1 VKGYDIRPWW
11 GLAGPAGMP
20 QDIVDKLEKA
30 TMQFL
35 KDPDMQK
42 RLVDIGVIVT
52 PMNQKDFNAFMATEL
67 GKWTK
72 LVKDSGAKVN

>member
-1 VKGYDIRPWW
+1 
-11 GLAGPAGMP
+11 
-20 QDIVDKLEKA
+20 
-30 TMQFL
+30 MQFL
-35 KDPDMQK
+35 NDPAMQK

-67 GKWTK
+67 VKWTK

>member
-1 VKGYDIRPWW
+1 
-11 GLAGPAGMP
+11 
-20 QDIVDKLEKA
+20 
-30 TMQFL
+30 MQFL
-35 KDPDMQK
+35 KDPEMQK

-67 GKWTK
+67 IKWTK

>member
-1 VKGYDIRPWW
+1 
-11 GLAGPAGMP
+11 MP
-20 QDIVDKLEKA
+20 QDIVNKLEKA

-35 KDPDMQK
+35 NDPAMQK

-52 PMNQKDFNAFMATEL
+52 PMNQKDFNAFMAKEL
-67 GKWTK
+67 VKWTK